1 MRTGN
6 QNRLLTAATLGLAL
20 MLAGC
25 ANTSGIRVI
34 SEPTQEISPVDEP
47 MAMSRVVALAKQYD
61 GLHERKNRKALKKV
75 TGVDP
80 IRTPWCAAF
89 LNKLLEREGIKGT
102 NSNRAISFLK
112 WGKRTHRPKMG
123 DIVVMRRHVG
133 IFIGYSKDGQSVLV
147 LGGNQDNSV
156 RVSAYPKRKVVS
168 YRTAT

>member
-34 SEPTQEISPVDEP
+34 NEPMKEISPLDEP

-89 LNKLLEREGIKGT
+89 LNKLLEQEGIKGT

-112 WGKRTHRPKMG
+112 WGKRTYKPKMG

-147 LGGNQDNSV
+147 LGGNQENSV

-168 YRTAT
+168 YRTAA